1 MGEFSKGV
9 RRVEVEMKKAGI
21 LNVETHLLPDAR
33 HDIFHEIK
41 SGCAEQAAHI
51 IIKWLNI

>member
-51 IIKWLNI
+51 IVNWINI